1 MKIKKNKILYILI
14 LPIFFLY
21 SCGAIKEGFGSK
33 KNSTEEFLVEKKS
46 PLVMPPDF
54 DELPMPKEAK
64 EEEKDD
70 TGIKS
75 LITNNSS
82 NKDQTKV
89 QNEIGDQ
96 SVEGSIIEKIQ
107 NN

>member
-1 MKIKKNKILYILI
+1 
-14 LPIFFLY
+14 
-21 SCGAIKEGFGSK
+21 
-33 KNSTEEFLVEKKS
+33 
-46 PLVMPPDF
+46 
-54 DELPMPKEAK
+54 LPMPKEAK

-82 NKDQTKV
+82 NKDQTQV
-89 QNEIGDQ
+89 QNETGDQ